1 MSRIRGVGSSS
12 IVETVRETDVIFHP
26 SATAG
31 VAVAPSGFGIETR
44 MRPSSEDASS

>member
-12 IVETVRETDVIFHP
+12 IVEFGETGVIFHP
-26 SATAG
+26 SASMG

-44 MRPSSEDASS
+44 MRPSSEDAS